1 MAEPQQARR
10 RALSDALHTDEWM
23 RVRNG
28 AGKLRDAL
36 GESELAKRLVGQ
48 FVQRTMQVLLTTG
61 DISHPLIS
69 NLKPSADYAAFL
81 NDLNVLL
88 QNDGRF
94 HNIRWCNPN
103 EIFGKGAGS
112 PTPLG

>member
-1 MAEPQQARR
+1 
-10 RALSDALHTDEWM
+10 
-23 RVRNG
+23 
-28 AGKLRDAL
+28 
-36 GESELAKRLVGQ
+36 
-48 FVQRTMQVLLTTG
+48 LLTTG